1 MKKKLCSL
9 FLILLLTAGS
19 ALSVQAEDYVGGNG
33 WYVRFTGEKMESNF
47 KSSDIADAISALQP
61 GDSITIG
68 ISLENND
75 TAATDWYMTNKV
87 LQSLED
93 SQNVAEGSAYTYI
106 LTYKNS
112 KGKEETLYSSES
124 VGGERDVTT
133 RAGEGLHEAT
143 DSLKD
148 FFYLDQL
155 ASKAKASISLK
166 VALDGET
173 HGNTYQN
180 TIAKLQMNFAVEK
193 LRNTNTATSSNARS
207 TRESNQIYTV
217 GNDVRTGDQTRIL
230 LWSLLAMLGG
240 IGFFGL
246 AMVSRKRKGGED
258 HE

>member
-1 MKKKLCSL
+1 M
-9 FLILLLTAGS
+9 
-19 ALSVQAEDYVGGNG
+19 
-33 WYVRFTGEKMESNF
+33 
-47 KSSDIADAISALQP
+47 
-61 GDSITIG
+61 
-68 ISLENND
+68 
-75 TAATDWYMTNKV
+75 
-87 LQSLED
+87 
-93 SQNVAEGSAYTYI
+93 
-106 LTYKNS
+106 
-112 KGKEETLYSSES
+112 
-124 VGGERDVTT
+124 
-133 RAGEGLHEAT
+133 
-143 DSLKD
+143 
-148 FFYLDQL
+148 
-155 ASKAKASISLK
+155 
-166 VALDGET
+166 ALDGET

>member
-1 MKKKLCSL
+1 MKKKFCSL
-9 FLILLLTAGS
+9 FLILLLAAGS
-19 ALSVQAEDYVGGNG
+19 VLTVHAEELIGGNG
-33 WYVRFTGEKMESNF
+33 WYVRFTGNKMESNF
-47 KSSDIADAISALQP
+47 NSSDVAEAISKMEP
-61 GDSITIG
+61 GDSVTFR

-75 TAATDWYMTNKV
+75 TSSTDWYMTNEV

-93 SQNVAEGSAYTYI
+93 SQKVAEGSAYTYI

-112 KGKEETLYSSES
+112 NGQEETLYSSEN
-124 VGGERDVTT
+124 VGGETVT

-148 FFYLDQL
+148 YFYLDKL
-155 ASKAKASISLK
+155 ASREKASISLK

-193 LRNTNTATSSNARS
+193 LRDTNTATSSNARS
-207 TRESNQIYTV
+207 VREDNEIYKV

-230 LWSLLAMLGG
+230 LWSLLALVSG
-240 IGFFGL
+240 IGFMGL
-246 AMVSRKRKGGED
+246 ATASRRRKGGEE

>member
-9 FLILLLTAGS
+9 FLILLLMAGS
-19 ALSVQAEDYVGGNG
+19 VLTVHAEDYIGGKG
-33 WYVRFTGEKMESNF
+33 WYVRFTGDKMESNF
-47 KSSDIADAISALQP
+47 KSSDIADAISSIQP
-61 GDSITIG
+61 GDSISIS

-75 TAATDWYMTNKV
+75 TSATDWYMTNEV

-93 SQNVAEGSAYTYI
+93 SQRVAEGSAYTYI

-112 KGKEETLYSSES
+112 KGQEETLYSSEN
-124 VGGERDVTT
+124 VGGETVT

-148 FFYLDQL
+148 YFFLDNL
-155 ASKAKASISLK
+155 ESRARASVSLR

-173 HGNTYQN
+173 NGNAYQN

-193 LRNTNTATSSNARS
+193 LRRSSNSTTSSNASR
-207 TRESNQIYTV
+207 RETSEIYRV
-217 GNDVRTGDQTRIL
+217 GNDVRTGDQMKIL
-230 LWSLLAMLGG
+230 MWSLLALLSG
-240 IGFFGL
+240 IAFMGL
-246 AMVSRKRKGGED
+246 AIASRKRRGGED

>member
-19 ALSVQAEDYVGGNG
+19 VMSVQAEEYVGGNG
-33 WYVRFTGEKMESNF
+33 WYVRFVGDKMESNF

-112 KGKEETLYSSES
+112 KGEEETLYSSES
-124 VGGERDVTT
+124 VGGETVT

-155 ASKAKASISLK
+155 ASKAKASITLK

-193 LRNTNTATSSNARS
+193 LRNANTATSSNARS
-207 TRESNQIYTV
+207 TRESNRIYTV
-217 GNDVRTGDQTRIL
+217 GNDVRTGDQARIL

-240 IGFFGL
+240 VGFFGL
-246 AMVSRKRKGGED
+246 AMTSRKRKGGKE

>member
-1 MKKKLCSL
+1 MKKKLCGL
-9 FLILLLTAGS
+9 FLILLLSAGS
-19 ALSVQAEDYVGGNG
+19 MLTVCAEEYVGGNG
-33 WYVRFTGEKMESNF
+33 WYVRFTGNKMESNF
-47 KSSDIADAISALQP
+47 KSSDVADAISSLQP

-75 TAATDWYMTNKV
+75 TSSTDWYMTNEV

-112 KGKEETLYSSES
+112 SGQEKTLYSSEN
-124 VGGERDVTT
+124 VGGEDVAG
-133 RAGEGLHEAT
+133 AGEGLHGAT

-148 FFYLDQL
+148 YFYLDKL
-155 ASKAKASISLK
+155 SSREKASISLK

-193 LRNTNTATSSNARS
+193 LKDANTATSSNARS
-207 TRESNQIYTV
+207 IRESNEVYKV
-217 GNDVRTGDQTRIL
+217 GNDVRTGDQTRML
-230 LWSLLAMLGG
+230 LWSLLALVSGLG
-240 IGFFGL
+240 FMGL
-246 AMVSRKRKGGED
+246 ALIGRRRKGGDE